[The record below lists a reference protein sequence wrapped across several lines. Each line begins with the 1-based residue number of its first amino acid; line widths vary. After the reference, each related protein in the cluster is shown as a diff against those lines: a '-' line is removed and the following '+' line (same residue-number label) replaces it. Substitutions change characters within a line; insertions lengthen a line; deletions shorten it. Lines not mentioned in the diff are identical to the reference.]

1 MSRDNQKQGDLKLKQ
16 HQTFEPLQEKAST
29 SRQTQSKKDKLS
41 ALTSPDNTSALQAVI
56 LERKLKYQEKPENIE
71 PKTQV
76 KHARLGGEKAL
87 SFRRRFTNKAIAA
100 SMWLCGLLVLAI
112 LGSIGYELIRRG
124 IGIISPYFLSVSMK
138 GVYGGMEAGGIYHA
152 LIGTLLITLVAAVIS
167 VPLGLLVAIYLT
179 EYAGNT
185 KFAKLTT
192 TLVDVMTGI
201 PSIVAGLFA
210 AALFT
215 MVIGPAYRSGLMGAI
230 ALSVL
235 MIPLVVRSSAEMLRL
250 VPNDLREA
258 SYALG
263 VPKWRT
269 VISIVL
275 RTSAAG
281 LVTSVVV
288 AIARV
293 VGETAPLLITA
304 GMFDAINNNVFSGRM
319 ETLPVYIYQQY
330 TSTGSCAAH
339 SVNCN
344 PTINVERA
352 WGAALVLVF
361 AVLVLNLAARFVAKK
376 LSIGK

>member
-1 MSRDNQKQGDLKLKQ
+1 MSKENQNQGDLKLKQ
-16 HQTFEPLQEKAST
+16 QSIGIGKDSASPRAV
-29 SRQTQSKKDKLS
+29 SQGKSDKLS
-41 ALTSPDNTSALQAVI
+41 DLSSSDNTSALQAVI
-56 LERKLKYQEKPENIE
+56 LERKLKYQEKPDNTE

-76 KHARLGGEKAL
+76 QSARLGGEKAL

-112 LGSIGYELIRRG
+112 LGSIGYELVRRG

-152 LIGTLLITLVAAVIS
+152 MVGTLLITLVAAVIS
-167 VPLGLLVAIYLT
+167 VPLGLAVAIYLT
-179 EYAGNT
+179 EYAGNN

-215 MVIGPAYRSGLMGAI
+215 MVIGPAYRSGLMGAV

-269 VISIVL
+269 VVSIVL

-330 TSTGSCAAH
+330 TSTVSCAAH
-339 SVNCN
+339 AVNCN

>member
-1 MSRDNQKQGDLKLKQ
+1 MREENQNQGDLKLKQ
-16 HQTFEPLQEKAST
+16 QSIGIGKDSAST
-29 SRQTQSKKDKLS
+29 GAVSKGKSDKLA
-41 ALTSPDNTSALQAVI
+41 ALSSSDNTSALQAVI
-56 LERKLKYQEKPENIE
+56 LERKLKYQEKPENAE
-71 PKTQV
+71 PKTEV
-76 KHARLGGEKAL
+76 KPARLGGDKKL
-87 SFRRRFTNKAIAA
+87 SIRRRFTNNAIGA

-112 LGSIGYELIRRG
+112 LISIGYELISRG

-138 GVYGGMEAGGIYHA
+138 GVYGGMQAGGIYHA
-152 LIGTLLITLVAAVIS
+152 MVGTLLITLVAAVIS
-167 VPLGLLVAIYLT
+167 VPLGLAVAIYLT

-215 MVIGPAYRSGLMGAI
+215 IVIGPAYRSGLMGAV

-269 VISIVL
+269 VVSIVL

-288 AIARV
+288 AIARI

-304 GMFDAINNNVFSGRM
+304 GMFDAINSNVFSGRM

-330 TSTGSCAAH
+330 TSTVSCAAH
-339 SVNCN
+339 AVNCN
-344 PTINVERA
+344 PTINVDRA

-361 AVLVLNLAARFVAKK
+361 AVLVLNLGARFVAKK

>member
-1 MSRDNQKQGDLKLKQ
+1 MSRDNQKPGDLKLKQ
-16 HQTFEPLQEKAST
+16 HQTFGSLQEKASS
-29 SRQTQSKKDKLS
+29 SRQSQNKSDKLS
-41 ALTSPDNTSALQAVI
+41 ALTSSDNTSALQAVI

-71 PKTQV
+71 LKTQV
-76 KHARLGGEKAL
+76 KPTRLGGEKAL

-152 LIGTLLITLVAAVIS
+152 MVGTLLITLVAAVIS

-201 PSIVAGLFA
+201 PSIVTGLFA

-215 MVIGPAYRSGLMGAI
+215 MVIGPAYRSGLMGAV

-235 MIPLVVRSSAEMLRL
+235 MIPLVVRSSAEILRL

-330 TSTGSCAAH
+330 TSTVSCAAH
-339 SVNCN
+339 AVSCN

-361 AVLVLNLAARFVAKK
+361 AVLVLNLGARFVAKK

>member
-1 MSRDNQKQGDLKLKQ
+1 MREENQKQGHLKLKQ
-16 HQTFEPLQEKAST
+16 QSIDIGKDSAST
-29 SRQTQSKKDKLS
+29 GAVSRGKSEKLA
-41 ALTSPDNTSALQAVI
+41 ALSSSDNTSALQAVI
-56 LERKLKYQEKPENIE
+56 LERKLKYQEKPENPE
-71 PKTQV
+71 SKTKVQ
-76 KHARLGGEKAL
+76 HARLGGDKAL
-87 SFRRRFTNKAIAA
+87 SFRRRFTNTAIGA

-112 LGSIGYELIRRG
+112 LVSIGYELISRG

-138 GVYGGMEAGGIYHA
+138 GVYGGMQAGGIYHA
-152 LIGTLLITLVAAVIS
+152 MVGTLLITLVAAVIS

-215 MVIGPAYRSGLMGAI
+215 IVIGPAYRSGLMGAV

-269 VISIVL
+269 VVSIVL

-288 AIARV
+288 AIARI

-304 GMFDAINNNVFSGRM
+304 GMFDAINSNVFSGRM

-330 TSTGSCAAH
+330 TSTVSCAAH
-339 SVNCN
+339 AVNCN
-344 PTINVERA
+344 PTINVDRA

-361 AVLVLNLAARFVAKK
+361 AVLVLNLGARFVAKK

>member
-1 MSRDNQKQGDLKLKQ
+1 MSEENQNQGDLKLKQ
-16 HQTFEPLQEKAST
+16 
-29 SRQTQSKKDKLS
+29 QSIGIGKDSAGTRAVSQGKSDKLA
-41 ALTSPDNTSALQAVI
+41 ALSSSDNTSALQAVI
-56 LERKLKYQEKPENIE
+56 LERKLKYQEKPENTE
-71 PKTQV
+71 PKTKLQP
-76 KHARLGGEKAL
+76 ARLGGEKAL

-112 LGSIGYELIRRG
+112 LVSIGYELISRG

-167 VPLGLLVAIYLT
+167 VPLGLFVAIYLT

-215 MVIGPAYRSGLMGAI
+215 IVIGPAYRSGLMGAV

-330 TSTGSCAAH
+330 TSTVSCAAH
-339 SVNCN
+339 AVNCN

-361 AVLVLNLAARFVAKK
+361 AVLVLNLAARFMAKK

>member
-1 MSRDNQKQGDLKLKQ
+1 MSAENQNQGDLKLKQ
-16 HQTFEPLQEKAST
+16 QSIGIGKDST
-29 SRQTQSKKDKLS
+29 STRAARQGKSDKLS
-41 ALTSPDNTSALQAVI
+41 ALSSSDNTFALQAVI
-56 LERKLKYQEKPENIE
+56 LERKLKYQEKPDNTE

-76 KHARLGGEKAL
+76 QPARLGGDKAL

-112 LGSIGYELIRRG
+112 LGSIGYELVRRG

-152 LIGTLLITLVAAVIS
+152 MVGTLLITLVAAVIS

-215 MVIGPAYRSGLMGAI
+215 MVIGPAYRSGLMGAV

-258 SYALG
+258 AYALG

-269 VISIVL
+269 VVSIVL

-330 TSTGSCAAH
+330 TSTVSCAAH
-339 SVNCN
+339 AVNCN

>member
-1 MSRDNQKQGDLKLKQ
+1 MREENQNQGDLKLKQ
-16 HQTFEPLQEKAST
+16 QSIGIGKDSAST
-29 SRQTQSKKDKLS
+29 GAVSRGKSEKLA
-41 ALTSPDNTSALQAVI
+41 ALSSSDNTSALQAVI
-56 LERKLKYQEKPENIE
+56 LERKLKYQEKPENAE
-71 PKTQV
+71 PKTEV
-76 KHARLGGEKAL
+76 KHARLGGDKKL
-87 SFRRRFTNKAIAA
+87 SFRRRFTNNAIGA

-112 LGSIGYELIRRG
+112 LISIGYELISRG

-138 GVYGGMEAGGIYHA
+138 GVYGGMQAGGIYHA
-152 LIGTLLITLVAAVIS
+152 MVGTLLITLVAAVIS
-167 VPLGLLVAIYLT
+167 VPLGLAVAIYLT

-215 MVIGPAYRSGLMGAI
+215 IVIGPAYRSGLMGAV

-269 VISIVL
+269 VVSIVL

-288 AIARV
+288 AIARI

-304 GMFDAINNNVFSGRM
+304 GMFDAINSNVFSGRM

-330 TSTGSCAAH
+330 TSTVSCAAH
-339 SVNCN
+339 AVNCS
-344 PTINVERA
+344 PTINVDRA

-361 AVLVLNLAARFVAKK
+361 AVLVLNLGARFVAKK

>member
-1 MSRDNQKQGDLKLKQ
+1 MSAENQNRGDLKLKQ
-16 HQTFEPLQEKAST
+16 ESIGAGQAPAS
-29 SRQTQSKKDKLS
+29 SGANIRGKSDQLAALS
-41 ALTSPDNTSALQAVI
+41 SSDNTSALQAVI
-56 LERKLKYQEKPENIE
+56 LEKKLKYQERLEDAE
-71 PKTQV
+71 PRTEV
-76 KHARLGGEKAL
+76 KHAQLGGDKAL
-87 SFRRRFTNKAIAA
+87 SFRRRFTNNVIAA
-100 SMWLCGLLVLAI
+100 SMWMCGLLVLVI
-112 LGSIGYELIRRG
+112 LASIGYELIRRG

-138 GVYGGMEAGGIYHA
+138 GVYGGMQAGGIYHA
-152 LIGTLLITLVAAVIS
+152 MVGTLLITLVSAIIS

-215 MVIGPAYRSGLMGAI
+215 MVIGPAYRSGLMGAV

-250 VPNDLREA
+250 VPDDLREA

-269 VISIVL
+269 VISVVL

-288 AIARV
+288 AIARI

-330 TSTGSCAAH
+330 TSTVSCAAH
-339 SVNCN
+339 AVNCN
-344 PTINVERA
+344 PTINVDRA

-361 AVLVLNLAARFVAKK
+361 AVLVLNLGARFVAKK

>member
-1 MSRDNQKQGDLKLKQ
+1 
-16 HQTFEPLQEKAST
+16 
-29 SRQTQSKKDKLS
+29 
-41 ALTSPDNTSALQAVI
+41 
-56 LERKLKYQEKPENIE
+56 
-71 PKTQV
+71 
-76 KHARLGGEKAL
+76 
-87 SFRRRFTNKAIAA
+87 
-100 SMWLCGLLVLAI
+100 MWLCGLLVLAI
-112 LGSIGYELIRRG
+112 LISIGYELISRG

-138 GVYGGMEAGGIYHA
+138 GVYGGMQAGGIYHA
-152 LIGTLLITLVAAVIS
+152 MVGTLLITLVAAVIS
-167 VPLGLLVAIYLT
+167 VPLGLAVAIYLT

-215 MVIGPAYRSGLMGAI
+215 IVIGPAYRSGLMGAV

-269 VISIVL
+269 VVSIVL

-288 AIARV
+288 AIARI

-304 GMFDAINNNVFSGRM
+304 GMFDAINSNVFSGRM

-330 TSTGSCAAH
+330 TSTVSCAAH
-339 SVNCN
+339 AVNCS
-344 PTINVERA
+344 PTINVDRA

-361 AVLVLNLAARFVAKK
+361 AVLVLNLGARFVAKK

>member
-1 MSRDNQKQGDLKLKQ
+1 MSKENQNQGDLKLKQ
-16 HQTFEPLQEKAST
+16 QSIGIGKDSASP
-29 SRQTQSKKDKLS
+29 RAVSKGKSDKLA
-41 ALTSPDNTSALQAVI
+41 ALSSSDNTSALQAVI
-56 LERKLKYQEKPENIE
+56 LERKLKYQEKPDNTESKMQVE
-71 PKTQV
+71 P
-76 KHARLGGEKAL
+76 ARLGGGKAL
-87 SFRRRFTNKAIAA
+87 SFRRRFTNKATAA

-112 LGSIGYELIRRG
+112 LGSIGYELVCRG

-138 GVYGGMEAGGIYHA
+138 GVYGGMQAGGIYHA
-152 LIGTLLITLVAAVIS
+152 MVGTLLITLVAAVIS

-215 MVIGPAYRSGLMGAI
+215 MVIGPAYRSGLMGAV

-288 AIARV
+288 AIARI

-304 GMFDAINNNVFSGRM
+304 GMFDAINSNVFSGRM

-330 TSTGSCAAH
+330 TSTVSCAAH
-339 SVNCN
+339 AVNCN
-344 PTINVERA
+344 PTINVDRA

-361 AVLVLNLAARFVAKK
+361 AVLVLNLGARFVAKK

>member
-1 MSRDNQKQGDLKLKQ
+1 MREENQNQGDLKLKQ
-16 HQTFEPLQEKAST
+16 ESIGIGKDAAST
-29 SRQTQSKKDKLS
+29 GAVSRGKNEKLA
-41 ALTSPDNTSALQAVI
+41 ALSSSDNTSALQAVI
-56 LERKLKYQEKPENIE
+56 LERKLKYQEKPENPE
-71 PKTQV
+71 SKTKVQP
-76 KHARLGGEKAL
+76 ARLGGDKAL
-87 SFRRRFTNKAIAA
+87 SFRRRFTNTAIGA

-112 LGSIGYELIRRG
+112 LVSIGYELISRG

-138 GVYGGMEAGGIYHA
+138 GVYGGMQAGGIYHA
-152 LIGTLLITLVAAVIS
+152 MVGTLLITLVAAVIS

-179 EYAGNT
+179 EYTGNT

-215 MVIGPAYRSGLMGAI
+215 IVIGPAYRSGLMGAV

-269 VISIVL
+269 VVSIVL

-288 AIARV
+288 AIARI

-304 GMFDAINNNVFSGRM
+304 GMFDAINSNVFSGRM

-330 TSTGSCAAH
+330 TSTVSCAAH
-339 SVNCN
+339 AVNCN
-344 PTINVERA
+344 PTINVDRA

-361 AVLVLNLAARFVAKK
+361 AVLVLNLGARFVAKK

>member
-1 MSRDNQKQGDLKLKQ
+1 MGSEMCIRD
-16 HQTFEPLQEKAST
+16 
-29 SRQTQSKKDKLS
+29 R
-41 ALTSPDNTSALQAVI
+41 V
-56 LERKLKYQEKPENIE
+56 
-71 PKTQV
+71 
-76 KHARLGGEKAL
+76 
-87 SFRRRFTNKAIAA
+87 
-100 SMWLCGLLVLAI
+100 
-112 LGSIGYELIRRG
+112 
-124 IGIISPYFLSVSMK
+124 
-138 GVYGGMEAGGIYHA
+138 
-152 LIGTLLITLVAAVIS
+152 GTLLITLVAAVIS
-167 VPLGLLVAIYLT
+167 VPLGLAVAIYLT

-215 MVIGPAYRSGLMGAI
+215 IVIGPAYRSGLMGAV

-250 VPNDLREA
+250 VPDDLREA

-269 VISIVL
+269 VVSIVL

-288 AIARV
+288 AIARI

-304 GMFDAINNNVFSGRM
+304 GMFDAINSNVFSGRM

-330 TSTGSCAAH
+330 TSTVSCAAH
-339 SVNCN
+339 AVNCN
-344 PTINVERA
+344 PTINVDRA

-361 AVLVLNLAARFVAKK
+361 AVLVLNLGARFVAKK

>member
-1 MSRDNQKQGDLKLKQ
+1 
-16 HQTFEPLQEKAST
+16 
-29 SRQTQSKKDKLS
+29 
-41 ALTSPDNTSALQAVI
+41 
-56 LERKLKYQEKPENIE
+56 
-71 PKTQV
+71 
-76 KHARLGGEKAL
+76 
-87 SFRRRFTNKAIAA
+87 
-100 SMWLCGLLVLAI
+100 WLCGLLVLAI
-112 LGSIGYELIRRG
+112 LISIGYELISRG
-124 IGIISPYFLSVSMK
+124 MGIISPYFLSVSMK
-138 GVYGGMEAGGIYHA
+138 GVYGGMQAGGIYHA
-152 LIGTLLITLVAAVIS
+152 MVGTLLITLVAAVIS
-167 VPLGLLVAIYLT
+167 VPLGLAVAIYLT

-215 MVIGPAYRSGLMGAI
+215 IVIGPAYRSGLMGAV

-235 MIPLVVRSSAEMLRL
+235 LIPLVVRSSAEMLRL

-269 VISIVL
+269 VVSVVL

-288 AIARV
+288 AIARI

-330 TSTGSCAAH
+330 TSTVSCAAH
-339 SVNCN
+339 AVNCN
-344 PTINVERA
+344 PTINVDRA

-361 AVLVLNLAARFVAKK
+361 AVLVLNLGARFVAKK

>member
-1 MSRDNQKQGDLKLKQ
+1 MSKENQNQGDLKLKQ
-16 HQTFEPLQEKAST
+16 QSIGIGKDSASPRAV
-29 SRQTQSKKDKLS
+29 SQGKSDKLS
-41 ALTSPDNTSALQAVI
+41 DLSSSDNTSALQAVI
-56 LERKLKYQEKPENIE
+56 LERKLKYQEKPDNTE

-76 KHARLGGEKAL
+76 QSARLGGEKAL

-112 LGSIGYELIRRG
+112 LGSIGYELVRRG

-152 LIGTLLITLVAAVIS
+152 MVGTLLITLVAAVIS
-167 VPLGLLVAIYLT
+167 VPLGLAVAIYLT

-215 MVIGPAYRSGLMGAI
+215 MVIGPAYRSGLMGAV

-269 VISIVL
+269 VVSIVL

-330 TSTGSCAAH
+330 TSTVSCAAH
-339 SVNCN
+339 AVNCN

>member
-1 MSRDNQKQGDLKLKQ
+1 MREENQNQGDLKLKQ
-16 HQTFEPLQEKAST
+16 ESIGIGKDAAST
-29 SRQTQSKKDKLS
+29 GAVSRGKNEKLA
-41 ALTSPDNTSALQAVI
+41 ALSSSDNTSALQAVI
-56 LERKLKYQEKPENIE
+56 LERKLKYQEKPENAE
-71 PKTQV
+71 PKTEV
-76 KHARLGGEKAL
+76 KHARLGGDKKL
-87 SFRRRFTNKAIAA
+87 SFRRRFTNTAIGA

-112 LGSIGYELIRRG
+112 LVSIGYELISRG

-138 GVYGGMEAGGIYHA
+138 GVYGGMQAGGIYHA
-152 LIGTLLITLVAAVIS
+152 MVGTLLITLVAAVIS

-215 MVIGPAYRSGLMGAI
+215 IVIGPAYRSGLMGAV

-269 VISIVL
+269 VVSIVL

-304 GMFDAINNNVFSGRM
+304 GMFDAINSNVFSGRM

-330 TSTGSCAAH
+330 TSTVSCAAH
-339 SVNCN
+339 AVNCN
-344 PTINVERA
+344 PTINVDRA
-352 WGAALVLVF
+352 WGAALVLVIWEPG
-361 AVLVLNLAARFVAKK
+361 
-376 LSIGK
+376 S

>member
-1 MSRDNQKQGDLKLKQ
+1 
-16 HQTFEPLQEKAST
+16 
-29 SRQTQSKKDKLS
+29 
-41 ALTSPDNTSALQAVI
+41 
-56 LERKLKYQEKPENIE
+56 
-71 PKTQV
+71 
-76 KHARLGGEKAL
+76 
-87 SFRRRFTNKAIAA
+87 
-100 SMWLCGLLVLAI
+100 MWLCGLLVLAI
-112 LGSIGYELIRRG
+112 LVSIGYELISRG

-138 GVYGGMEAGGIYHA
+138 GVYGGMQAGGIYHA
-152 LIGTLLITLVAAVIS
+152 MVGTLLITLVAAVIS

-185 KFAKLTT
+185 KL
-192 TLVDVMTGI
+192 
-201 PSIVAGLFA
+201 
-210 AALFT
+210 
-215 MVIGPAYRSGLMGAI
+215 IGPAYRSGLMGAV

-269 VISIVL
+269 VVSIVL

-288 AIARV
+288 AIARI

-304 GMFDAINNNVFSGRM
+304 GMFDAINSNVFSGRM

-330 TSTGSCAAH
+330 TSTVSCAAH
-339 SVNCN
+339 AVNCN
-344 PTINVERA
+344 PTINVDRA

-361 AVLVLNLAARFVAKK
+361 AVLVLNLGARFVAKK

>member
-1 MSRDNQKQGDLKLKQ
+1 MREENQNQGDLKLKQ
-16 HQTFEPLQEKAST
+16 ESIGIGKDAAST
-29 SRQTQSKKDKLS
+29 GAVSRGKNEKLA
-41 ALTSPDNTSALQAVI
+41 ALSSSDNTSALQAVI
-56 LERKLKYQEKPENIE
+56 LERKLKYQEKPENPE
-71 PKTQV
+71 SKTKVQP
-76 KHARLGGEKAL
+76 ARLGGDKAL
-87 SFRRRFTNKAIAA
+87 SFRRRFTNTAIGA

-112 LGSIGYELIRRG
+112 LVSIGYELISRG

-138 GVYGGMEAGGIYHA
+138 GVYGGMQAGGIYHA
-152 LIGTLLITLVAAVIS
+152 MVGTLLITLVAAVIS
-167 VPLGLLVAIYLT
+167 VPLGLLVAIYQT

-215 MVIGPAYRSGLMGAI
+215 IVIGPAYRSGLMGAV

-269 VISIVL
+269 VVSIVL

-304 GMFDAINNNVFSGRM
+304 GMFDAINSNVFSGRM

-330 TSTGSCAAH
+330 TSTVSCAAH
-339 SVNCN
+339 AVNCN
-344 PTINVERA
+344 PTINVDRA

-361 AVLVLNLAARFVAKK
+361 AVLVLNLGARFVAKK

>member
-1 MSRDNQKQGDLKLKQ
+1 
-16 HQTFEPLQEKAST
+16 
-29 SRQTQSKKDKLS
+29 
-41 ALTSPDNTSALQAVI
+41 
-56 LERKLKYQEKPENIE
+56 
-71 PKTQV
+71 
-76 KHARLGGEKAL
+76 
-87 SFRRRFTNKAIAA
+87 
-100 SMWLCGLLVLAI
+100 MWLCGLLVLAI
-112 LGSIGYELIRRG
+112 LISIGYELISRG
-124 IGIISPYFLSVSMK
+124 MGIISPYFLSVSMK
-138 GVYGGMEAGGIYHA
+138 GVYGGMQAGGIYHA
-152 LIGTLLITLVAAVIS
+152 MVGTLLITLVAAVIS
-167 VPLGLLVAIYLT
+167 VPLGLAVAIYLT

-215 MVIGPAYRSGLMGAI
+215 IVIGPAYRSGLMGAV

-269 VISIVL
+269 VVSIVL

-288 AIARV
+288 AIARI

-304 GMFDAINNNVFSGRM
+304 GMFDAINSNVFSGRM

-330 TSTGSCAAH
+330 TSTVSCAAH
-339 SVNCN
+339 AVNCS
-344 PTINVERA
+344 PTINVDRA

-361 AVLVLNLAARFVAKK
+361 AVLVLNLGARFVAKK

>member
-1 MSRDNQKQGDLKLKQ
+1 MSAENQNHGDLKLKQ
-16 HQTFEPLQEKAST
+16 QSIGIGKDSAST
-29 SRQTQSKKDKLS
+29 RAVSQGKSDKLA
-41 ALTSPDNTSALQAVI
+41 ALSSSDNTSVLQAVI
-56 LERKLKYQEKPENIE
+56 LERKLKYQEKPENTE
-71 PKTQV
+71 PKTKLQP
-76 KHARLGGEKAL
+76 ARLGGEKAL

-112 LGSIGYELIRRG
+112 LVSIGYELISRG
-124 IGIISPYFLSVSMK
+124 IGIISLYFLSVSMK
-138 GVYGGMEAGGIYHA
+138 GVYGGMQAGGIYHA
-152 LIGTLLITLVAAVIS
+152 MVGTLLITLVAAVIS

-215 MVIGPAYRSGLMGAI
+215 MVIGPAYRSGLMGAV

-269 VISIVL
+269 VVSIVL

-304 GMFDAINNNVFSGRM
+304 GMFDAINSNVFSGRM

-330 TSTGSCAAH
+330 TSTVSCAAH
-339 SVNCN
+339 VVNCN

-361 AVLVLNLAARFVAKK
+361 AVLVLNLGARFVAKK

>member
-1 MSRDNQKQGDLKLKQ
+1 MREENQKQGDLKLKQ
-16 HQTFEPLQEKAST
+16 QSIDIGKDSAST
-29 SRQTQSKKDKLS
+29 GAVSRGKSEKLA
-41 ALTSPDNTSALQAVI
+41 ALSSSDNTSALQAVI
-56 LERKLKYQEKPENIE
+56 LERKLKYQEKPENPE
-71 PKTQV
+71 SKTKVQ
-76 KHARLGGEKAL
+76 HARLGGDKAL
-87 SFRRRFTNKAIAA
+87 SFRRRFTNTAIGA

-112 LGSIGYELIRRG
+112 LVSIGYELISRG

-138 GVYGGMEAGGIYHA
+138 GVYGGMQAGGIYHA
-152 LIGTLLITLVAAVIS
+152 MVGTLLITLVAAVIS

-215 MVIGPAYRSGLMGAI
+215 IVIGPAYRSGLMGAV

-269 VISIVL
+269 VVSIVL

-288 AIARV
+288 AIARI

-304 GMFDAINNNVFSGRM
+304 GMFDAINSNVFSGRM

-330 TSTGSCAAH
+330 TSTVSCAAH
-339 SVNCN
+339 AVNCN
-344 PTINVERA
+344 PTINVDRA

-361 AVLVLNLAARFVAKK
+361 AVLVLNLGARFVAKK

>member
-1 MSRDNQKQGDLKLKQ
+1 MSEENQNQGDLKLKQ
-16 HQTFEPLQEKAST
+16 QSIGIGKDSASPRAV
-29 SRQTQSKKDKLS
+29 RQGKSDKLS
-41 ALTSPDNTSALQAVI
+41 ALSSSDNTSALQAVI
-56 LERKLKYQEKPENIE
+56 LERKLKYQEKPENTE
-71 PKTQV
+71 SKTQV
-76 KHARLGGEKAL
+76 QPARLGGEKAL

-112 LGSIGYELIRRG
+112 LGSIGYELVRRG

-152 LIGTLLITLVAAVIS
+152 MVGTLLITLVAAVIS

-215 MVIGPAYRSGLMGAI
+215 IVIGPAYRSGLMGAV

-293 VGETAPLLITA
+293 V
-304 GMFDAINNNVFSGRM
+304 
-319 ETLPVYIYQQY
+319 
-330 TSTGSCAAH
+330 
-339 SVNCN
+339 
-344 PTINVERA
+344 
-352 WGAALVLVF
+352 
-361 AVLVLNLAARFVAKK
+361 
-376 LSIGK
+376 

>member
-1 MSRDNQKQGDLKLKQ
+1 MREENQKQGDLKLKQ
-16 HQTFEPLQEKAST
+16 QSIDIGKDSAST
-29 SRQTQSKKDKLS
+29 GAVNRGKSEKLA
-41 ALTSPDNTSALQAVI
+41 ALSSSDNTSALQAVI
-56 LERKLKYQEKPENIE
+56 LERKLKYQEKPENPE
-71 PKTQV
+71 SKTKVQ
-76 KHARLGGEKAL
+76 HARLGGDKAL
-87 SFRRRFTNKAIAA
+87 SFRRRFTNTAIGA

-112 LGSIGYELIRRG
+112 LVSIGYELISRG

-138 GVYGGMEAGGIYHA
+138 GVYGGMQAGGIYHA
-152 LIGTLLITLVAAVIS
+152 MVGTLLITLVAAVIS

-215 MVIGPAYRSGLMGAI
+215 IVIGPAYRSGLMGAV

-269 VISIVL
+269 VVSIVL

-288 AIARV
+288 AIARI

-304 GMFDAINNNVFSGRM
+304 GMFDAINSNVFSGRM

-330 TSTGSCAAH
+330 TSTVSCAAH
-339 SVNCN
+339 AVNCN
-344 PTINVERA
+344 PTINVDRA

-361 AVLVLNLAARFVAKK
+361 AVLVLNLGARFVAKK

>member
-1 MSRDNQKQGDLKLKQ
+1 M
-16 HQTFEPLQEKAST
+16 
-29 SRQTQSKKDKLS
+29 
-41 ALTSPDNTSALQAVI
+41 QAVI
-56 LERKLKYQEKPENIE
+56 LERKLKYQEKPENAE
-71 PKTQV
+71 PKTEV
-76 KHARLGGEKAL
+76 KHARLGGDKKL
-87 SFRRRFTNKAIAA
+87 SFRRRFTNNAIGA

-112 LGSIGYELIRRG
+112 LVSIGYELISRG
-124 IGIISPYFLSVSMK
+124 VGIISPYFLSVSMK
-138 GVYGGMEAGGIYHA
+138 GVYGGMQAGGIYHA
-152 LIGTLLITLVAAVIS
+152 MVGTLLITLVAAVIS

-215 MVIGPAYRSGLMGAI
+215 IVIGPAYRSGLMGAV

-235 MIPLVVRSSAEMLRL
+235 MIPLVVRSAAEMLRL

-269 VISIVL
+269 VVSIVL

-288 AIARV
+288 AIARI

-304 GMFDAINNNVFSGRM
+304 GMFDAINSNVFSGRM

-330 TSTGSCAAH
+330 TSTVSCAAH
-339 SVNCN
+339 AVNCN
-344 PTINVERA
+344 PTINVDRA

-361 AVLVLNLAARFVAKK
+361 AVLVLNLGARFVAKK

>member
-1 MSRDNQKQGDLKLKQ
+1 MREENQNQGDLKLKQ
-16 HQTFEPLQEKAST
+16 QSIGIGKDSAST
-29 SRQTQSKKDKLS
+29 GAVSQGKSDKLATLS
-41 ALTSPDNTSALQAVI
+41 SSDNTSALQAVI
-56 LERKLKYQEKPENIE
+56 LERKLKYQEKPENAE
-71 PKTQV
+71 PKTEV
-76 KHARLGGEKAL
+76 KHARLGGDKKL
-87 SFRRRFTNKAIAA
+87 SFRRRFTNNAIGT

-112 LGSIGYELIRRG
+112 LISIGYELISRG

-138 GVYGGMEAGGIYHA
+138 GVYGGMQAGGIYHA
-152 LIGTLLITLVAAVIS
+152 MVGTLLITLVAAIIS
-167 VPLGLLVAIYLT
+167 VPLGLLVAVYLT

-215 MVIGPAYRSGLMGAI
+215 MVIGPAYRSGLMGAV

-250 VPNDLREA
+250 VPDDLREA

-269 VISIVL
+269 VVSIVL

-288 AIARV
+288 AIARI

-330 TSTGSCAAH
+330 TSTVSCAAH
-339 SVNCN
+339 AVNCN
-344 PTINVERA
+344 PTINVDRA

-361 AVLVLNLAARFVAKK
+361 AVLVLNLGARFVAKK

>member
-1 MSRDNQKQGDLKLKQ
+1 MSEQNQNQGDLKLKQ
-16 HQTFEPLQEKAST
+16 QSIGIGKDSASPRAV
-29 SRQTQSKKDKLS
+29 SQGKNDKLS
-41 ALTSPDNTSALQAVI
+41 ALSSSDNTSSLQAVI
-56 LERKLKYQEKPENIE
+56 LERKLKYQEKPENTE
-71 PKTQV
+71 SKRKLQP
-76 KHARLGGEKAL
+76 ARLGGDKAL
-87 SFRRRFTNKAIAA
+87 SFRRRFTNTAIRA

-112 LGSIGYELIRRG
+112 LVSIGYELVRRG

-138 GVYGGMEAGGIYHA
+138 GVYGGMPAGGIYHA
-152 LIGTLLITLVAAVIS
+152 MVGTLLITLVAAVIS

-215 MVIGPAYRSGLMGAI
+215 MMIGPAYRSGLMGAV

-269 VISIVL
+269 VVSIVL

-330 TSTGSCAAH
+330 TSTVSCAAH
-339 SVNCN
+339 AVNCN
-344 PTINVERA
+344 PTINVDRA

-361 AVLVLNLAARFVAKK
+361 AVLVLNLGARFVAKK

>member
-1 MSRDNQKQGDLKLKQ
+1 MGGD
-16 HQTFEPLQEKAST
+16 
-29 SRQTQSKKDKLS
+29 
-41 ALTSPDNTSALQAVI
+41 
-56 LERKLKYQEKPENIE
+56 
-71 PKTQV
+71 
-76 KHARLGGEKAL
+76 KAL
-87 SFRRRFTNKAIAA
+87 SFRRRFTNTAIGA

-112 LGSIGYELIRRG
+112 LVSIGYELISRG

-138 GVYGGMEAGGIYHA
+138 GVYGGMQAGGIYHA
-152 LIGTLLITLVAAVIS
+152 MVGTLLITLVAAVIS

-215 MVIGPAYRSGLMGAI
+215 IVIGPAYRSGLMGAV

-269 VISIVL
+269 VVSIVL

-288 AIARV
+288 AIARI

-304 GMFDAINNNVFSGRM
+304 GMFDAINSNVFSGRM

-330 TSTGSCAAH
+330 TSTVSCAAH
-339 SVNCN
+339 AVNCN
-344 PTINVERA
+344 PTINVDRA

-361 AVLVLNLAARFVAKK
+361 AVLVLNLGARFVAKK

>member
-1 MSRDNQKQGDLKLKQ
+1 
-16 HQTFEPLQEKAST
+16 
-29 SRQTQSKKDKLS
+29 
-41 ALTSPDNTSALQAVI
+41 
-56 LERKLKYQEKPENIE
+56 
-71 PKTQV
+71 
-76 KHARLGGEKAL
+76 
-87 SFRRRFTNKAIAA
+87 
-100 SMWLCGLLVLAI
+100 MWLCGLLVLAI
-112 LGSIGYELIRRG
+112 LVSIGYELISRG

-138 GVYGGMEAGGIYHA
+138 GVYGGMQAGGIYHA
-152 LIGTLLITLVAAVIS
+152 MVGTLLITLVAAVIS

-215 MVIGPAYRSGLMGAI
+215 IVIGPAYRSGLMGAV

-269 VISIVL
+269 VVSIVL

-304 GMFDAINNNVFSGRM
+304 GMFDAINSNVFSGRM

-330 TSTGSCAAH
+330 TSTVSCAAH
-339 SVNCN
+339 AVNCN
-344 PTINVERA
+344 PTINVDRA

-361 AVLVLNLAARFVAKK
+361 AVLVLNLGARFVAKK